1 MGARYIAGPGASAL
15 AVKIAYPW
23 EDNMLCRHRPRRHG
37 RRRVAAFAVIAG
49 LAALTQFAPAR
60 AQDAGAWLKGQTV
73 HLIVGYSPGGGYDTY
88 ARMLAPHFEKRT
100 GATVV
105 VENKPGGGGMT
116 ALNQM
121 VRGKPDGLT
130 MQVLNGES
138 AIMWQL
144 TRQTGVAYD
153 MSKVAMLGRI
163 QEEPHFFL
171 VHPSWPDSL
180 KEIVA
185 SGKKLK
191 FTATRRIDN
200 LGDYA
205 AVLCQALNMNCQII
219 TGYKGSKEA
228 GLAVMNGEADAL
240 TISESS
246 GFNYSQGG
254 RTKIVTT
261 IGHKRSELMPNMPTI
276 YEMFQLKPDDKWW
289 IDFRLSVKAIGRC
302 IVAAP
307 GIPADR
313 LAHLQ
318 KVWKDILTDPAVIA
332 EGKKSR
338 HEFDYESPDKM
349 QAIVRDLL
357 EKLPADK
364 VEKVRDV
371 LVKKFSS

>member
-1 MGARYIAGPGASAL
+1 MLGNHDRRGARFAAVFAL
-15 AVKIAYPW
+15 
-23 EDNMLCRHRPRRHG
+23 
-37 RRRVAAFAVIAG
+37 
-49 LAALTQFAPAR
+49 LATVSVGTLALVPSQAHAD
-60 AQDAGAWLKGQTV
+60 DAGAWLKGQTV

-116 ALNQM
+116 ALNQL
-121 VRGKPDGLT
+121 VRGKPDGLS

-138 AIMWQL
+138 SIMWQL
-144 TRQTGVAYD
+144 VKQTGVAYD
-153 MSKVAMLGRI
+153 MTRVSMLGRI
-163 QEEPHFFL
+163 QEEPHFML
-171 VHPSWPDSL
+171 VNPKLPNTL

-185 SGKKLK
+185 AGQKLK

-205 AVLCQALNMNCQII
+205 AVVCEALKMSCQII

-246 GFNYSQGG
+246 GFNYAAGG
-254 RTKIVTT
+254 KTKIVAT
-261 IGHKRSELMPNMPTI
+261 ISHKRSGLMPDMPTI
-276 YEMFQLKPDDKWW
+276 YEMFPSLKPEDKWY

-302 IVAAP
+302 IIGPP

-313 LAHLQ
+313 LAYLQ

-338 HEFDYESPDKM
+338 HELDYAPADKM
-349 QAIVRDLL
+349 ETIARELL
-357 EKLPADK
+357 EKLPANQLD
-364 VEKVRDV
+364 KVRDV
-371 LVKKFSS
+371 LGKKFAS